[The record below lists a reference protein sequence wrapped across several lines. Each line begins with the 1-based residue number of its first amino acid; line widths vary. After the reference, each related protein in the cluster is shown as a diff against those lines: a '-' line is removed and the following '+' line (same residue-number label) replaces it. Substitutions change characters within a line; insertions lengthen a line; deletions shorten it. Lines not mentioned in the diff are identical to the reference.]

1 MKLIALGTT
10 GYHPNDQRQT
20 ACYMIPE
27 IGLVLD
33 AGTGAYRIRQHLVG
47 DSLDIYLSHT
57 HLDHVMGI
65 TFLFDILYQK
75 GVKIARV
82 HADPEKI
89 ASIQEHLFASDLF
102 PVLPPIEWCN
112 LATSGSDNVIPVGQ
126 GGQML
131 TFPLEHPG
139 GSLGFRIDWPNYSM
153 AYVTDTTA
161 DLEADYLQH
170 ITDVDLLLHECY
182 FRDEYREFALRS
194 GHSWTTPVVEVAKA
208 ANVGQLVLIHINP
221 LDESDDP
228 VDLAKARSI
237 FPNTVVAYDG
247 MEIEFVCQ

>member
-47 DSLDIYLSHT
+47 DTLDIYLSHA
-57 HLDHVMGI
+57 HLDHVIGI
-65 TFLFDILYQK
+65 TFLFDILYDRD
-75 GVKIARV
+75 VKVGRI
-82 HADPEKI
+82 HADPAKI
-89 ASIQEHLFASDLF
+89 DSLREHLFSSDLF
-102 PVLPPIEWCN
+102 PVLPPIEWCPMVSSPN
-112 LATSGSDNVIPVGQ
+112 HSLPVGQ
-126 GGQML
+126 DGQMRI
-131 TFPLEHPG
+131 FPLEHPG
-139 GSLGFRIDWPNYSM
+139 GSLGFRIDWPDYSF

-161 DLEADYLQH
+161 ELGAEYLQH
-170 ITDVDLLLHECY
+170 IADVDLLLHECY

-208 ANVGQLVLIHINP
+208 ANVGQLVMIHINP
-221 LDESDDP
+221 LDESEDP
-228 VDLAKARSI
+228 VDIAKARAI

-247 MEIEFVCQ
+247 LEIELKRP

>member
-47 DSLDIYLSHT
+47 DSLDIYLSHA

-65 TFLFDILYQK
+65 TFLFDILYDK
-75 GVKIARV
+75 DVSSARV
-82 HADPEKI
+82 HADAAKI
-89 ASIQEHLFASDLF
+89 AAIKEHLFSSHLF
-102 PVLPPIEWCN
+102 PVLPPIEWCP
-112 LATSGSDNVIPVGQ
+112 LDGAENVLSVGQ
-126 GGQML
+126 NGKL
-131 TFPLEHPG
+131 TTFPLEHPG
-139 GSLGFRIDWPNYSM
+139 GSLGFRIDWPDHSF

-161 DLEADYLQH
+161 DVEADYLRH
-170 ITDVDLLLHECY
+170 IANVDLLLHECY
-182 FRDEYREFALRS
+182 FRDEYRDFALRS
-194 GHSWTTPVVEVAKA
+194 GHSWTTPVVEVAKSC
-208 ANVGQLVLIHINP
+208 NVGRLVMIHINP

-228 VDLAKARSI
+228 VDLAKAQSI

-247 MEIEFVCQ
+247 MEIALGEN